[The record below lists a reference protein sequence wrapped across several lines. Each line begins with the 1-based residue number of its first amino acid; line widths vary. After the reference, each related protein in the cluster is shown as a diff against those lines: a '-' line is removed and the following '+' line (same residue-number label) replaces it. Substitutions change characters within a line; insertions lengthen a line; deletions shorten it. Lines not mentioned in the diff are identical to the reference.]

1 MGRFPENICLFFPQD
16 KDVRLRLQWE
26 TEESEDFVL
35 SKDTKTIIYWTS
47 SKLDDA
53 TTEFSGLIMDCKDKK
68 RWLWGASAA
77 KRERSRSSAYQL

>member
-1 MGRFPENICLFFPQD
+1 MGRFSENICLFFPQD

-47 SKLDDA
+47 SKVDGTA
-53 TTEFSGLIMDCKDKK
+53 KFSGLILDCKDKK
-68 RWLWGASAA
+68 RWL
-77 KRERSRSSAYQL
+77 

>member
-1 MGRFPENICLFFPQD
+1 MGRFSENICLFFPQD

-35 SKDTKTIIYWTS
+35 STDTKTIIYWTG

-53 TTEFSGLIMDCKDKK
+53 TAMFSGLILDCKDKK
-68 RWLWGASAA
+68 RRL
-77 KRERSRSSAYQL
+77 